1 MLGKIR
7 HDLGRTLQRS
17 THRASLSYL
26 HESLPLIARQVPG
39 QPDRTVEAIYR
50 VASTGRA
57 NTLVAQFD
65 RNLVERPLV
74 PVRKHSNRHGGAS
87 TECGQQVF
95 VWRWAG
101 IVTAKPLGFV
111 LSHYVVSR
119 RYELRVRS
127 VSALFH
133 DNCVVDGV
141 AHRSCPFS
149 YFVAGRSEKPDKWQ
163 TFCGA

>member
-7 HDLGRTLQRS
+7 HDLGRTLQGL

-26 HESLPLIARQVPG
+26 HQFLPLIARQVPG

-74 PVRKHSNRHGGAS
+74 PVRKHSNRTQSFRSVCGI
-87 TECGQQVF
+87 TE
-95 VWRWAG
+95 
-101 IVTAKPLGFV
+101 KPLI
-111 LSHYVVSR
+111 H
-119 RYELRVRS
+119 EPLR
-127 VSALFH
+127 
-133 DNCVVDGV
+133 
-141 AHRSCPFS
+141 
-149 YFVAGRSEKPDKWQ
+149 
-163 TFCGA
+163 